1 MDNWTASQAV
11 TAVLAVCS
19 AIVLLSNAV
28 EKIVLA
34 VKAAKAPNQRQD
46 ERLKALEDWR
56 QEVDRKLEADL
67 KHLESID
74 EGNRATQQA
83 ILALL
88 DHGIDGNN
96 IEQMQHAKE
105 MLQNYL
111 INR

>member
-1 MDNWTASQAV
+1 MNEWTASQIV
-11 TAVLAVCS
+11 TAILAVCS

-46 ERLKALEDWR
+46 ERLRELEEWR
-56 QEVDRKLEADL
+56 QEVDRKLAADL
-67 KHLESID
+67 KHLDSID
-74 EGNRATQQA
+74 EGSRATQQA

>member
-1 MDNWTASQAV
+1 MNEWTASQFV
-11 TAVLAVCS
+11 TAALAVCS

-74 EGNRATQQA
+74 EGSRATQQA

-105 MLQNYL
+105 ALQNYL

>member
-1 MDNWTASQAV
+1 MDNWTAGQIV
-11 TAVLAVCS
+11 TAALSVCS
-19 AIVLLSNAV
+19 AIMLLSNAV

-46 ERLKALEDWR
+46 DRLQALEEWR
-56 QEVDRKLEADL
+56 QEVDRKLAADL
-67 KHLESID
+67 KHLDSID
-74 EGNRATQQA
+74 EGSRATQQA

-105 MLQNYL
+105 ALQNYL

>member
-1 MDNWTASQAV
+1 MNNWTAGPFV
-11 TAVLAVCS
+11 TAALAVCS

-34 VKAAKAPNQRQD
+34 VKAARAPNQRQD
-46 ERLKALEDWR
+46 ERLQALEDWR
-56 QEVDRKLEADL
+56 QEVDRKLAADL
-67 KHLESID
+67 KHLDSID
-74 EGNRATQQA
+74 EGSRATQQA

-105 MLQNYL
+105 TLQNYL